1 MTHEELHKA
10 AERDFG
16 GQIEPEEMLKAEP
29 YARRK
34 LDNINRRYGTHHG
47 DEYLAI
53 LISETVFA
61 NRLSHFTLLLYDVLK
76 EDDGPDIGAKKE
88 PHLAARP
95 LPDTPTIPCPGQ

>member
-1 MTHEELHKA
+1 MTHKELHKA
-10 AERDFG
+10 AERNLG

-34 LDNINRRYGTHHG
+34 LNNLNQRYGTRHG

-53 LISETVFA
+53 LIAETVFA
-61 NRLSHFTLLLYDVLK
+61 NRLSHFTFLLCDLLW
-76 EDDGPDIGAKKE
+76 EDGGPDIGAKKE

-95 LPDTPTIPCPGQ
+95 LPDTPTIPCPEQ